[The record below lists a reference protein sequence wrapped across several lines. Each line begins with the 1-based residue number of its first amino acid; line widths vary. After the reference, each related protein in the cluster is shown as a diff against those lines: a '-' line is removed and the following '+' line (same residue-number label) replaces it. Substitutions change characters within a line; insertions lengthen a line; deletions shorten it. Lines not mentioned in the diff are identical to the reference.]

1 MLQRVSCEVRHH
13 TKQPLRGEQLGRQKL
28 DSPNCLS
35 HCDTHAV
42 VLLVKSPRWI
52 LLSALQN
59 TPTSLYTTIYT
70 LYTYKHI
77 SIYTHASTY
86 VKTLKTY
93 AKLAPSVHPIAE
105 ELETAVVH
113 LGAAMGLLTRPPRPQ
128 LGSWGDAP
136 RAKSI
141 HIKTQCPDRNV
152 QSYQNG
158 GKKLFDFLIFFHQ
171 QCTI

>member
-1 MLQRVSCEVRHH
+1 MYFNVLQRVSCEVRHH

-128 LGSWGDAP
+128 LGS
-136 RAKSI
+136 
-141 HIKTQCPDRNV
+141 
-152 QSYQNG
+152 
-158 GKKLFDFLIFFHQ
+158 
-171 QCTI
+171 